1 MPMGASAI
9 EGIEMLSRN
18 RGVASAALVL
28 AIAAT
33 GFGGCGDDD
42 DDASSTAGLKERLVP
57 AEDVKLEQERDFEWD
72 NPTDFVIQG
81 LYFGEGTAPSEY
93 IGAID
98 DAGFEAAA
106 GQILTTPDHEVR
118 AFVDVA
124 SFDSEDGATEARDAV
139 HAEDLKQ
146 PCYAECTVTPTEYEV
161 EGIPDSVAVH
171 HVPNEGTDPKFGG
184 VEAYHVEFTIGS
196 DLYVVQASGPP
207 GLDEDE
213 FIDGATKVYEYA
225 AAHD

>member
-1 MPMGASAI
+1 MGASAI

-18 RGVASAALVL
+18 LGVASTALVL

-57 AEDVKLEQERDFEWD
+57 AEDVNLDQERDFEWD
-72 NPTDFVIQG
+72 NSTDFVIQG

-106 GQILTTPDHEVR
+106 GEILTTPDHSVR
-118 AFVDVA
+118 VVVDVA
-124 SFDSEDGATEARDAV
+124 SFDSDDGATEARDAV

-146 PCYAECTVTPTEYEV
+146 PCYAECTITPQEYEV

-171 HVPNEGTDPKFGG
+171 HTANEGASGPGAF
-184 VEAYHVEFTIGS
+184 EAYHVEFTVGS
-196 DLYVVQASGPP
+196 DLYAVQASGDQ
-207 GLDEDE
+207 GVDEDE
-213 FIDGATKVYEYA
+213 FLDGATKVYEYA
-225 AAHD
+225 AAYD